1 MSRLKRELARVG
13 LTLRDSLYLWRIAP
27 LVPLIAVLPEF
38 AQHAVEIR
46 RGMFASQEAF
56 SSLALDPQ
64 RMEFGA
70 IKIAALVIAVLA
82 GARFWANR
90 SAGLRGWSLAGIA
103 WKQVLL
109 GLGVQIVAS
118 LPALLDWRAAPMVQV
133 TLSMVLTLASLPG
146 LVLMVGGLLGDRE
159 TGLLAIYRSGW
170 TKALR
175 IVLHIAPV
183 WFLLQTLHRADH
195 IAAMERPQW
204 LIWGLM
210 AWDALVVGQMAALAA
225 TGLHHGYAADEAPDG
240 DEAGFTPA

>member
-1 MSRLKRELARVG
+1 MSRLTRELTGIGA
-13 LTLRDSLYLWRIAP
+13 TLRDSVRLWRLAP

-38 AQHAVEIR
+38 AQHVVEIR
-46 RGMFASQEAF
+46 LGMFVSQEAF

-64 RMEFGA
+64 RVAFGA
-70 IKIAALVIAVLA
+70 VKIAALVLAVLA

-90 SAGLRGWSLAGIA
+90 TAGLRGWSLAGIA

-109 GLGVQIVAS
+109 GLGVQIAAS
-118 LPALLDWRAAPMVQV
+118 LPALLDLRVAPVVQM
-133 TLSMVLTLASLPG
+133 TLTLVLKLASLPG

-183 WFLLQTLHRADH
+183 WLLLQTLHRADH
-195 IAAMERPQW
+195 IAALDRQNW
-204 LIWGLM
+204 LVWLLM
-210 AWDALVVGQMAALAA
+210 GWDALVVGQMAALAA
-225 TGLHHGYAADEAPDG
+225 TGLHHGYQGGNASQDDAR
-240 DEAGFTPA
+240 FTPA

>member
-1 MSRLKRELARVG
+1 MSRLTRELTGIGA
-13 LTLRDSLYLWRIAP
+13 TLRDSVRLWRLAP

-38 AQHAVEIR
+38 AQHVVEIR
-46 RGMFASQEAF
+46 LGMFVSQEAF

-64 RMEFGA
+64 RVAFGA
-70 IKIAALVIAVLA
+70 VKIAALVLAVLA

-90 SAGLRGWSLAGIA
+90 TAGLRGWSLAGIA

-109 GLGVQIVAS
+109 GLGVQIAAS
-118 LPALLDWRAAPMVQV
+118 LPALLDLRVAPVVQM
-133 TLSMVLTLASLPG
+133 TLTLVLTLASLPG

-183 WFLLQTLHRADH
+183 WLLLQTLHRADH
-195 IAAMERPQW
+195 IAALDRQNW
-204 LIWGLM
+204 LVWLLM
-210 AWDALVVGQMAALAA
+210 GWDALVVGQMAALAA
-225 TGLHHGYAADEAPDG
+225 TGLHHGYQGGNASQDDAR
-240 DEAGFTPA
+240 FTPA

>member
-38 AQHAVEIR
+38 VQHAVEIR
-46 RGMFASQEAF
+46 LGMFTSHEAF
-56 SSLALDPQ
+56 NALAENATRLQFGAVKAACLAL
-64 RMEFGA
+64 A
-70 IKIAALVIAVLA
+70 ILV

-90 SAGLRGWSLAGIA
+90 AAGLRGWSLAGIG

-109 GLGVQIVAS
+109 GFLVQIVVS
-118 LPALLDWRAAPMVQV
+118 LPSLLNLP
-133 TLSMVLTLASLPG
+133 LSPVAGGMLGLVLALASLPG
-146 LVLMVGGLLGDRE
+146 LVLMAGGLIGDCE
-159 TGLLAIYRSGW
+159 SGIASIYRTGW

-175 IVLHIAPV
+175 ILLHVGPI
-183 WFLLQTLHRADH
+183 WLLLQTLHRADH

-204 LIWGLM
+204 LVWGLM

-225 TGLHHGYAADEAPDG
+225 TGLHHGYAADDEPDQ
-240 DEAGFTPA
+240 AGFTAA

>member
-46 RGMFASQEAF
+46 LGMFTSHEAF
-56 SSLALDPQ
+56 NALAENAARLQFGAVKAACLAL
-64 RMEFGA
+64 A
-70 IKIAALVIAVLA
+70 ILV

-90 SAGLRGWSLAGIA
+90 AAGLRGWSLAGIG

-109 GLGVQIVAS
+109 GFLVQIVVS
-118 LPALLDWRAAPMVQV
+118 LPSLLNLP
-133 TLSMVLTLASLPG
+133 LSPVSGAMLGLVLALASLPG
-146 LVLMVGGLLGDRE
+146 LVLMAGGLIGDRE
-159 TGLLAIYRSGW
+159 SSLASIYRSGW

-175 IVLHIAPV
+175 ILLHVGPI
-183 WFLLQTLHRADH
+183 WLLLQTLHRADH

-204 LIWGLM
+204 LAWGLM
-210 AWDALVVGQMAALAA
+210 AWDALVVGHMAALAA
-225 TGLHHGYAADEAPDG
+225 TGLHHGYAADDEA